1 MRFLATFLAVFMFVC
16 VSAQRMSDAETL
28 FNQGNYREA
37 GSIYAQALKKTLKDG
52 TLNFK
57 YARCLYEQGQLAN
70 ATLYFENAVTYGF
83 VKANRF
89 LGDIYFADY
98 RFQEAAQAYDA
109 WLVSDKLPADEKMQV
124 TKLAAKAKLGAAM
137 LERVED
143 IGLIDSVKADKA
155 TFINQIK
162 MAREM
167 GSFAFSADLLGFR
180 ADDYLVAFQSGRNDR
195 RYLALRQNET
205 QSDLYQSYN
214 LMNEWGEPVVLSS
227 VLNTPRDEN
236 YPFVAAD
243 GITIYFGSEGH
254 EGLGGYDIFTSRF
267 NSETNDYLPPQ
278 NVGMPFNSPYND
290 YMMAFDELAGVGWF
304 VTDRYQNPDSVIIYR
319 FVPNVERLILRNKTP
334 QELRDAA
341 RMRDFRRVVVA
352 SHNTP
357 SHEEEAAKQ
366 FQTTVFVVNDT
377 TVYHSAEQFVSNEA
391 REQFLSLCDLKA
403 QGLEKQF
410 TLAAKRELWGVTEL
424 EQERVLLAN
433 EIVMLEKSCLLIDQ
447 QLQRYELETRT
458 LENLKLVIKN

>member
-16 VSAQRMSDAETL
+16 VSAQRMSDAETF
-28 FNQGNYREA
+28 FNQGHYREA
-37 GSIYAQALKKTLKDG
+37 GSIYVQALKKTPKDG

-57 YARCLYEQGQLAN
+57 YARCLYEQGQVTE
-70 ATLYFENAVTYGF
+70 ATLYFEQAALFGF
-83 VKANRF
+83 AKANRF

-109 WLVSDKLPADEKMQV
+109 WLASDKLPADEKMQV

-167 GSFAFSADLLGFR
+167 GSFAFSAELLGLR
-180 ADDYLVAFQSGRNDR
+180 TDNYLVAFQSGRNDR
-195 RYLALRQNET
+195 RYLALRQNDM

-214 LMNEWGEPVVLSS
+214 LMNEWGEPVALSS

-254 EGLGGYDIFTSRF
+254 DGLGGYDIFTSRF
-267 NSETNDYLPPQ
+267 NSETADYLPPQ

-319 FVPNVERLILRNKTP
+319 FVPNAERLILRNKTP

-341 RMRDFRRVVVA
+341 RMRVCRKVTMADR
-352 SHNTP
+352 NTEV
-357 SHEEEAAKQ
+357 HEAVSQQ
-366 FQTTVFVVNDT
+366 FQSTLFLVNDT
-377 TVYHSAEQFVSNEA
+377 TVYHAAEQFVSERA
-391 REQFLSLCDLKA
+391 REQFLAWCDLKA
-403 QGLEKQF
+403 QGQQKQF
-410 TLAAKRELWGVTEL
+410 TLAAKRELWSVTE
-424 EQERVLLAN
+424 EEEERLLLAN
-433 EIVMLEKSCLLIDQ
+433 EIVTLEKSCLLIEQ
-447 QLQRYELETRT
+447 QLPRYELEIRT
-458 LENLKLVIKN
+458 LENLQLLTTH